1 MAFRRGDVVLIPFP
15 YTDLSASKTRP
26 AVIVSSD
33 FYHAARSEL
42 LLAYVSSQ
50 LSQVNPA
57 IDHALTDWSTAGLLK
72 PSFVRPKIAAI
83 EPALVVHHVGALSER
98 DLLEVD
104 RRLRWAMSLVKTALP
119 DVLAEIDFTAQP
131 ASIVQALAEKTVA
144 AAVLL
149 TSRNTPG
156 VNLKRLRELLSL

>member
-1 MAFRRGDVVLIPFP
+1 
-15 YTDLSASKTRP
+15 
-26 AVIVSSD
+26 
-33 FYHAARSEL
+33 
-42 LLAYVSSQ
+42 
-50 LSQVNPA
+50 
-57 IDHALTDWSTAGLLK
+57 
-72 PSFVRPKIAAI
+72 
-83 EPALVVHHVGALSER
+83 LVVHHVGALSER